1 MEKDYKGLFS
11 SSGKQAI
18 LRSFSEWLEMQNYE
32 PSTIIQAPLRIEE
45 FIDWCNEH
53 KIYQDHAVAFFNYQK
68 RRKNRRYEGG
78 LSSSYLR
85 VYLRTLRLFRRFLR
99 EVGNIDFEI
108 NIIYKTNEVTHH
120 EILSEAEIKSLY
132 EATGEDLL
140 GLRDRAMLAVY
151 YGCGLRRTEGVNMLV
166 EDVLPE
172 RNLIFVRRG
181 KNYKQ
186 RYVPI
191 IGKVRRDILTY
202 LTVARP
208 ALIGNENTLRF
219 FISITG
225 RAIQGTGLYDRFK
238 KLMNKAKIDKPCGL
252 HSLRHSIATH
262 LLANGMPLEK
272 IARLLGHQTLDTTQ
286 IYTHILHEIKAKET
300 KGND

>member
-11 SSGKQAI
+11 KDGKQAI
-18 LRSFSEWLEMQNYE
+18 LRSFTEWLELQNYE
-32 PSTIIQAPLRIEE
+32 ASTILQAPQRIAE

-53 KIYQDHAVAFFNYQK
+53 KIHQDHAAAFFSYQK

-99 EVGNIDFEI
+99 EVGNVDFEI

-132 EATGEDLL
+132 EATTEDLL

-166 EDVLPE
+166 EDVLPD

-191 IGKVRRDILTY
+191 IGKVRKDILTY
-202 LTVARP
+202 LTVGRP
-208 ALIGNENTLRF
+208 GLLGKEHTLRF
-219 FISITG
+219 FVSITG
-225 RAIQGTGLYDRFK
+225 RAIQGGGLYERFK
-238 KLMNKAKIDKPCGL
+238 RLMDKAKIDKPCGL

-262 LLANGMPLEK
+262 LLASGMSLEK
-272 IARLLGHQTLDTTQ
+272 IARFLGHQTLDTTQ
-286 IYTHILHEIKAKET
+286 IYTHILHEIKQKKE
-300 KGND
+300 N